1 MDLCNR
7 FALTISDEG
16 QLTFSAA
23 AAGGIG
29 LDPAIIRQHDDAD
42 ETIDTDT
49 NVMFEM
55 LLAD

>member
-42 ETIDTDT
+42 ETIDT

-55 LLAD
+55 LLAG